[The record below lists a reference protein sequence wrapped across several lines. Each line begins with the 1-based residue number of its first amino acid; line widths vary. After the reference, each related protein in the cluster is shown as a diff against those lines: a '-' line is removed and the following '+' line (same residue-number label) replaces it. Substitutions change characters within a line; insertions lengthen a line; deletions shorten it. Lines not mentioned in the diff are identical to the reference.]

1 MIKKASVSIF
11 IFIIASFIVLIYQKL
26 QFEKLDGLISPYK
39 LQSNEVV
46 VSPLT
51 IDQIFR
57 RDHENMD
64 NTITLIATGDVMLG
78 RVVNQ
83 KSIASNN
90 FNWPFEKTSDLL
102 KSVDITLVNLE
113 GPITNDCK
121 PTGSGM
127 VFCADKRT
135 IGGLA
140 HSGIDIANIA
150 NNHIGNYGERGEEN
164 TKGVLKSAGIIFSG
178 AKETAYKEIDGIK
191 FAFLGYNEIPPKDQG
206 INWAVEENI
215 AHDINIAKENASVVV
230 VSFHW
235 GVEYKDQPTKRQK
248 ALAHLAVDS
257 GADLIIGNH
266 PHWYQPIEVYK
277 NKVIVYSHGNF
288 IFDQMWSQRTREG
301 VVGKYTFSGSNL
313 VDVEFVPVVIE
324 NFGQPRLATEEE
336 KNKILTH
343 MEEESKKLEKSL

>member
-150 NNHIGNYGERGEEN
+150 NNHIGNYGEKGEEN
-164 TKGVLKSAGIIFSG
+164 TKGVLK
-178 AKETAYKEIDGIK
+178 
-191 FAFLGYNEIPPKDQG
+191 
-206 INWAVEENI
+206 I

-235 GVEYKDQPTKRQK
+235 GVEYKDQPTKRQE